1 MAKSI
6 SCKADVGGKSKEIS
20 ISEAL
25 AGIGENY
32 RCLKCDESVK
42 PHRKGRNGQAAHFEH
57 FKRNSKCS
65 LSDKR

>member
-25 AGIGENY
+25 AGMGEN
-32 RCLKCDESVK
+32 RPRFTSTSKLL
-42 PHRKGRNGQAAHFEH
+42 QA
-57 FKRNSKCS
+57 
-65 LSDKR
+65 